1 MKKENY
7 EIIIA
12 AHEFPHPH
20 TTKTSVNYASMWA
33 GAHLRPIPAST
44 PQLEREAS
52 WFRKTAAKFRSQFPQ
67 EPWLG
72 ILPLRGVE
80 YLAVPSEAYQN
91 LVRSED
97 TFTKETAFENLRVL
111 NEKELPD
118 GVALGFEY
126 DTFCVNAPVYCMA
139 LLRKFLVRGGKTI
152 NRNLKSEWEAF
163 SLESNVRLVVN
174 ASGMGFG
181 DSKSFP
187 TRGAYIYT
195 NYKLDDTYEIPQARS
210 VSFQTHSTKP

>member
-1 MKKENY
+1 M
-7 EIIIA
+7 
-12 AHEFPHPH
+12 
-20 TTKTSVNYASMWA
+20 
-33 GAHLRPIPAST
+33 
-44 PQLEREAS
+44 
-52 WFRKTAAKFRSQFPQ
+52 
-67 EPWLG
+67 
-72 ILPLRGVE
+72 E

-97 TFTKETAFENLRVL
+97 TFTKETALENLRVL
-111 NEKELPD
+111 DEKELPD

-139 LLRKFLVRGGKTI
+139 LLRKFLLRGGKTV

-187 TRGAYIYT
+187 TRGAYIYA
-195 NYKLDDTYEIPQARS
+195 NYNVDDTYEILQVKS